1 MNRRHLLAKTL
12 VAWAMTATPW
22 LHAAEEAPDAWIK
35 RLSTDVLDTIK
46 NDKSL
51 QSGNLPKVIALVD
64 SKIMPNLGGL
74 DISPIFAF
82 IALNL
87 VDMLVIGNLAAM
99 TGLPQQLSPFL

>member
-51 QSGNLPKVIALVD
+51 QSDTYGATALTV
-64 SKIMPNLGGL
+64 SAGK
-74 DISPIFAF
+74 AR
-82 IALNL
+82 A
-87 VDMLVIGNLAAM
+87 
-99 TGLPQQLSPFL
+99 